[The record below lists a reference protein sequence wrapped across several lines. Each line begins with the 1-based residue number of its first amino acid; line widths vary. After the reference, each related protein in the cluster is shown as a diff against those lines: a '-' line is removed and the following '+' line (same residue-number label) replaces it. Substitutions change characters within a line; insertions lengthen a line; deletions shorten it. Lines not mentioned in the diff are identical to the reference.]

1 MLKFI
6 IDGKELDIENDCKD
20 MTEEEIKKL
29 EDKINKNSTI
39 DFKIED

>member
-6 IDGKELDIENDCKD
+6 VDGKELDIENDCKD